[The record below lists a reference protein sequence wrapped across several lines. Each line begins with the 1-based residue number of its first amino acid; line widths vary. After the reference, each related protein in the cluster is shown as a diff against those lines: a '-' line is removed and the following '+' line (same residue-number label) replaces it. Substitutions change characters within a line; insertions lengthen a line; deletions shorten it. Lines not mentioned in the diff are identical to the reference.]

1 MRKLLRGWGFKLI
14 LGKARKAKLGR
25 VVGSSKEKKDDDL
38 GGNIWEFV
46 DEGLTGT
53 LAGDPA
59 GISPHSHPPRGQS
72 RLRVIESGSARQGS
86 TTSRT
91 SAQCS

>member
-1 MRKLLRGWGFKLI
+1 MGSRKQQG
-14 LGKARKAKLGR
+14 
-25 VVGSSKEKKDDDL
+25 KKDDDL

-72 RLRVIESGSARQGS
+72 RLRVIESGSARLYQPH
-86 TTSRT
+86 
-91 SAQCS
+91 QCTVLRN

>member
-1 MRKLLRGWGFKLI
+1 MITLTVHAVYMCVSVYVSLLCTSCY
-14 LGKARKAKLGR
+14 R
-25 VVGSSKEKKDDDL
+25 VQAHIREGNRASKEKEKKDDDL

-59 GISPHSHPPRGQS
+59 GISPHIVILRG
-72 RLRVIESGSARQGS
+72 VKVVCA
-86 TTSRT
+86 
-91 SAQCS
+91 

>member
-1 MRKLLRGWGFKLI
+1 MGSRKQQG
-14 LGKARKAKLGR
+14 
-25 VVGSSKEKKDDDL
+25 KKDDDL

-72 RLRVIESGSARQGS
+72 RLCVIESGSARL
-86 TTSRT
+86 
-91 SAQCS
+91 SAQC